1 MAEIT
6 DFGGFTLLYK
16 HPATADDLYIASDE
30 SGTIHEVC
38 VSGGRLSSTQVI
50 MRGVSELRQT
60 FSFGNVLVFITDG
73 RELYYVLYGNEY
85 VAFDMPEPPD
95 ISESKENRSRFKT
108 DFYAAIHHD
117 FGSVTYDYVAGD
129 DLARMDNIA
138 PDGGY
143 FFTRITDKKNKTLL
157 LPAVDG
163 EYWLGAIA
171 VMVAYR
177 MMDGATVA
185 NSELMIFASDGGES
199 EDGQYVDYVADGMPS
214 KVPESIRYGF
224 SSGRNTSTRPAPII
238 FISSLKSLSIFRK
251 G

>member
-1 MAEIT
+1 
-6 DFGGFTLLYK
+6 
-16 HPATADDLYIASDE
+16 
-30 SGTIHEVC
+30 
-38 VSGGRLSSTQVI
+38 
-50 MRGVSELRQT
+50 
-60 FSFGNVLVFITDG
+60 
-73 RELYYVLYGNEY
+73 
-85 VAFDMPEPPD
+85 MPEPPD

-185 NSELMIFASDGGES
+185 NSELMIFASDGGERGRS
-199 EDGQYVDYVADGMPS
+199 VRRLCG
-214 KVPESIRYGF
+214 
-224 SSGRNTSTRPAPII
+224 GRNAVESPGKYQIRGFHRDEIQAHD
-238 FISSLKSLSIFRK
+238 LHQ
-251 G
+251 